1 MIFFL
6 SFIISDEFKV
16 WPSGEEAWSNKE
28 VIDITVHVL
37 PGIGVTI
44 IIFDSIT
51 AFIERGREGERG
63 RERGRGREGR
73 R

>member
-1 MIFFL
+1 M
-6 SFIISDEFKV
+6 

-44 IIFDSIT
+44 IIFDSIA
-51 AFIERGREGERG
+51 AFIERGREGERDG
-63 RERGRGREGR
+63 DRERGREREIVILFSLQ
-73 R
+73 